1 MGRLGV
7 AVNKIRDICRDIAKN
22 NKDIFRKACVIIAY
36 IQGFTELIEFNIGA
50 SPGHQRH

>member
-22 NKDIFRKACVIIAY
+22 IRTFSGKRV
-36 IQGFTELIEFNIGA
+36 L
-50 SPGHQRH
+50 